1 MHCCRLTSRLGRF
14 SGRLTVVVG
23 LLGFLVV
30 NTGLPLVQRVPPQ
43 LTKDKS
49 TPFPCQDRPCGC
61 MSAEECFRGCCCFT
75 AKQRL
80 AWAIEHD
87 VAAPPE
93 LLAAAEHEHADGDD
107 HDHAESCCTAAT
119 THTTTCSTP
128 AGACA
133 SCDESH
139 AAEKQ
144 SDARPR
150 WRLVVVIGRMVGHC
164 RGLGPLSVL
173 TFSALPPVAAVN
185 YRFDWRPTG
194 WLAVPLLCASSIAL
208 DIPTRPPCA

>member
-1 MHCCRLTSRLGRF
+1 
-14 SGRLTVVVG
+14 
-23 LLGFLVV
+23 
-30 NTGLPLVQRVPPQ
+30 
-43 LTKDKS
+43 
-49 TPFPCQDRPCGC
+49 
-61 MSAEECFRGCCCFT
+61 
-75 AKQRL
+75 
-80 AWAIEHD
+80 
-87 VAAPPE
+87 